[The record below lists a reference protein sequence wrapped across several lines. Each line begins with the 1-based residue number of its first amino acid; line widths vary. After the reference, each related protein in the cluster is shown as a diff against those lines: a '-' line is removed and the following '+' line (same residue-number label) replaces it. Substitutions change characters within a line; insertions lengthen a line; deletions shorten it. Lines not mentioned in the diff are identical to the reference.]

1 MKYTTEFTLKK
12 PLEEVIEK
20 FDSFD
25 NLKEWQPDLISYE
38 HLSGEVGKPGAKT
51 KLLYK
56 FKKREMELIETIE
69 QRDLPEVFAAIY
81 EAKNVWNRNK
91 YFFKDNG
98 DGTTHWITESEF
110 QFKGFMKVMSFL
122 MPGAFKKQSKK
133 IGERF
138 KEYVE
143 RD

>member
-1 MKYTTEFTLKK
+1 MKYTTEFTINK
-12 PLEEVIEK
+12 PLDVVIEK

-25 NLKEWQPDLISYE
+25 NLKEWQPDLVSYE

-56 FKKREMELIETIE
+56 FKKREMEMIETIE
-69 QRDLPEVFAAIY
+69 RRDLPKAFDATY

-91 YFFKDNG
+91 NSFKDNG
-98 DGTTHWITESEF
+98 NGTTQWITESEF
-110 QFKGFMKVMSFL
+110 KFKGFMKVMGFL

-138 KEYVE
+138 KQYAE